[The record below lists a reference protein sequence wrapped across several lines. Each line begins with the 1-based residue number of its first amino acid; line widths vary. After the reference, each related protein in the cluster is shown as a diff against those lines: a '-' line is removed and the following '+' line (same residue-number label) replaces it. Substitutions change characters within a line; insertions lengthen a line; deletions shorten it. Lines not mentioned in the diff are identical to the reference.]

1 MPLGDSTTAAT
12 CYRARLWKKLQ
23 DAGKVNIDFVGTE
36 KDSGCSDGVPAGFD
50 SDNEGHSC
58 YIVTNLTDQGNKPT
72 CNLNY
77 KSDSSD
83 LALWF
88 DTQAP
93 DIVLM
98 HFGTNDA
105 WNGYGPDMILPAYKA
120 IIDKLRTRNPNVKLF
135 VAQIIPLQPDSGK
148 DYDAIVRT
156 LNDAI
161 PAWAEQNSTATSPIV
176 VVDQFTDYVVASDN
190 QADGVH
196 PNSAGSD
203 KIAQNWFDAIS
214 GLL

>member
-12 CYRARLWKKLQ
+12 CYRARLWQLLRE
-23 DAGKVNIDFVGTE
+23 AGKTNVDFVGTE
-36 KDSGCSDGVPAGFD
+36 TDAGCSDGVPAGFD
-50 SDNEGHSC
+50 TDNEGHSC
-58 YIVTNLTDQGNKPT
+58 YIVTNLTDQGNKPS

-77 KSDSSD
+77 ESNSSD
-83 LALWF
+83 LGRWF
-88 DTQAP
+88 GEQAP

-105 WNGYGPDMILPAYKA
+105 WNGYGPELILPAYQA
-120 IIDKLRTRNPNVKLF
+120 IVDALRMRNPNVKFF

-148 DYDAIVRT
+148 DYDLLVRT
-156 LNDAI
+156 LNSAI
-161 PAWAEQNSTATSPIV
+161 PAWASDHSTNASPIV
-176 VVDQFTDYVVASDN
+176 VVDQFTDYVIASDN

-196 PNSAGSD
+196 PNAAGSL